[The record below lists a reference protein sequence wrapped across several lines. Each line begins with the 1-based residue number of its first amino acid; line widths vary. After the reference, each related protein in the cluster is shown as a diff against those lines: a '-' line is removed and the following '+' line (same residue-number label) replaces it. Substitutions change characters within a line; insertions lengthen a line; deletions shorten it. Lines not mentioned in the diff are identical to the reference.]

1 MSAIKFECPH
11 CGKITQGDESLYG
24 QQIKCSEC
32 QGDILVP
39 AKPAGGPPKTARLII
54 DPVSPA
60 PRAPAPAVPEEEK
73 EIFQISPV
81 ARAFLGQLLLGIIFI
96 LLGAAFLMWRGHN
109 WPAWLSLIP
118 VGVGLFFLLAV
129 WVKIK
134 SYNYRL
140 TNQRL
145 LVRRGLMAKHVDEL
159 ELYRIKDV
167 IVDQGLM
174 QRILGYGTVSV
185 VVADETTPEVPL
197 HGVPNPV
204 AVKETIR
211 THYRA
216 ARLREGVHP
225 TEFMESP

>member
-1 MSAIKFECPH
+1 
-11 CGKITQGDESLYG
+11 
-24 QQIKCSEC
+24 
-32 QGDILVP
+32 
-39 AKPAGGPPKTARLII
+39 
-54 DPVSPA
+54 
-60 PRAPAPAVPEEEK
+60 VPEEEK

-81 ARAFLGQLLLGIIFI
+81 ARAFLGQLLLGIVLI
-96 LLGAAFLMWRGHN
+96 LLGAAFLVWRGDK
-109 WPAWLSLIP
+109 WPVWLSLIP
-118 VGVGLFFLLAV
+118 VGVGLVFFLAV
-129 WVKIK
+129 WVKVK

-167 IVDQGLM
+167 IVDQGLI

-197 HGVPNPV
+197 HGVPHPV
-204 AVKETIR
+204 EVKETIR

-216 ARLREGVHP
+216 ARQREGVHP